1 MAVAPVDESVWLRHI
16 EGVGS
21 TFASHYNHGFFA
33 MVMWFRNLVFYRLG
47 SGAALSADTLDTG
60 LATRACQPCGALERE
75 TRGWV
80 PPWSDDRLARV
91 VQGRALIAMGVER
104 RLLPAAVVRREAD
117 ERARALAAQRGYPVG
132 RKELRELRAQV
143 EDELLPRAFTQRR
156 AVRAYVD
163 AERGWLVIDTA
174 SANVAEAMLEL
185 LGKTFDGLVIEPPRT
200 RLAPVSAMT
209 DWLAAGEA
217 PSGFTLDRDLEL
229 RAADAEGATVRYVRH
244 HLEGAEIRE
253 HIGAGKRATRLGMT
267 WRDRVSLVLDE
278 RLVLRCL
285 DFLDVLREQAGTAE
299 DEEARLQQDFA
310 LMSGEL
316 AQLLD
321 DLVEALGGGEEEG
334 VL

>member
-1 MAVAPVDESVWLRHI
+1 
-16 EGVGS
+16 
-21 TFASHYNHGFFA
+21 
-33 MVMWFRNLVFYRLG
+33 MWFRNLVFHRLVA
-47 SGAALSADTLDTG
+47 GADMPADVLDSR
-60 LATRACQPCGALERE
+60 LASHACQPCGALERE

-80 PPWSDDRLARV
+80 PPWNDDRLVRV

-156 AVRAYVD
+156 AVRAYID
-163 AERGWLVIDTA
+163 AEHGWLAIDTA

-185 LGKTFDGLVIEPPRT
+185 LGKTFDGLTVELPRT
-200 RLAPVSAMT
+200 HLAPISAMT

-267 WRDRVSLVLDE
+267 WRDRVSFVLDD
-278 RLVLRCL
+278 RLCLRRL
-285 DFLDVLREQAGTAE
+285 DFLDVLREQAGSNQ
-299 DEEARLQQDFA
+299 DEEERLQQDFA
-310 LMSGEL
+310 LMAGEL
-316 AQLLD
+316 VQLLD
-321 DLVEALGGGEEEG
+321 DLIEALGGAEQAAAN
-334 VL
+334 